1 MTNAPINTFKI
12 YEIVVVPFPFT
23 DRAKSKNRPGLIL
36 SSERFNAKNGKSMM
50 AMITSNTGK
59 ELWPNDMVIKNLK
72 STGLL
77 ESSLI
82 RFKIF
87 TIDHAF
93 IKAHIGFLHD
103 EDTKTVQKKLKEI
116 LFPKTRS

>member
-1 MTNAPINTFKI
+1 MMNEPIKTYKT

-23 DRAKSKNRPGLIL
+23 DREKSKNRPALIL
-36 SSERFNAKNGKSMM
+36 SSELFNAKNGKSIM

-59 ELWPNDMVIKNLK
+59 ELWPNDMTIKDLK
-72 STGLL
+72 PTGLI

-87 TIDHAF
+87 TIDHLL
-93 IKAHIGFLHD
+93 IKTRIGFLHD
-103 EDTKTVQKKLKEI
+103 GDKKAVQEKLKEI
-116 LFPKTRS
+116 LNV